1 VADLRHSPAEY
12 FIRFLISKREYD
24 LGTLVTILEDH
35 QMESV
40 GRRYL
45 EELQEKMEPFP
56 DPWET
61 SPSGDSEAYEETVAY
76 LRKHNIHELWF
87 PTPAVAEAYRILG
100 EPRLR
105 ENIEQLILSS
115 LRFEDIVTKANKY
128 HGASLTV
135 EGVSAF
141 QHYFWNRRLLSMSEW
156 IAFMDH
162 KPNAYDRIT
171 TLTAAPDMQEMVVPW
186 LAGMSGPP
194 PNINTGVVARRM
206 RDVAFM
212 KVLEIERQPASIIH
226 SKMMKNYMDVITA
239 AENEMRQSDVALK
252 EVLQA
257 FEKFRM
263 KKDTSRVLSIEELA
277 GDNFSKSGAGTD
289 GKLIHDSM
297 LEEDKDG

>member
-1 VADLRHSPAEY
+1 MADIRRSPAEY

-24 LGTLVTILEDH
+24 LGTLITILEDH

-56 DPWET
+56 DPWAVIPVGAE
-61 SPSGDSEAYEETVAY
+61 GHEETIAY
-76 LRKHNIHELWF
+76 LRKQNIHDLWF
-87 PTPAVAEAYRILG
+87 PTSAVQEAFRILG
-100 EPRLR
+100 DPRLR
-105 ENIEQLILSS
+105 ENVEQLILSS
-115 LRFEDIVTKANKY
+115 LRFEEIVAKLNKF
-128 HGASLTV
+128 HNADLTV
-135 EGVSAF
+135 EGLASF

-156 IAFMDH
+156 IAYMDH

-171 TLTAAPDMQEMVVPW
+171 TLTSSPDIQEMVVPW

-194 PNINTGVVARRM
+194 PNINTGVVARRR

-263 KKDTSRVLSIEELA
+263 KKDVGKTLSIEELA
-277 GDNFSKSGAGTD
+277 GKNFSKSGAGT
-289 GKLIHDSM
+289 GNMLIHDAM

>member
-1 VADLRHSPAEY
+1 VADIRRSPAEY
-12 FIRFLISKREYD
+12 FIRFLISRREHEV
-24 LGTLVTILEDH
+24 GTLMTILEDH
-35 QMESV
+35 QMASV

-56 DPWET
+56 DPWAI
-61 SPSGDSEAYEETVAY
+61 SPEAEGYEETMAY
-76 LRKHNIHELWF
+76 LRKQNIHDLWF
-87 PTPAVAEAYRILG
+87 PTAAVQEAFRILG

-105 ENIEQLILSS
+105 ENVEQLILSS
-115 LRFEDIVTKANKY
+115 LRFEEIVAKINKY
-128 HGASLTV
+128 HNTSLTV
-135 EGVSAF
+135 DGLASF

-171 TLTAAPDMQEMVVPW
+171 TLTASPDVQEMVVPW

-263 KKDTSRVLSIEELA
+263 KKDTGRTLSIEELA
-277 GDNFSKSGAGTD
+277 GTNFSKSGAGTD
-289 GKLIHDSM
+289 NRLLQDAM